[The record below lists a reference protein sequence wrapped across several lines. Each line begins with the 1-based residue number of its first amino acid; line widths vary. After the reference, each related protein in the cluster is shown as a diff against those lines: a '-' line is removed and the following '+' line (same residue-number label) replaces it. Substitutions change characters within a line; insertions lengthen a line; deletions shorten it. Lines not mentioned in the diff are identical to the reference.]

1 MHGGAYFRECVNKKV
16 AGMSANRGWG
26 GGSELCRYMSAK
38 KYVFLLTPSL
48 SCLRPHQN
56 VGYGQ
61 YLVFSFN
68 SFNNYTKR
76 SPIVTDD
83 EGPFI

>member
-1 MHGGAYFRECVNKKV
+1 MAHILGNASIKKLRACLQTEV
-16 AGMSANRGWG
+16 GG

-56 VGYGQ
+56 VGYGK